1 MLHLRGMTFGT
12 VMGGIM
18 GGVMGGLLQFSTAS
32 AYPIRSSSTS
42 PSRPV
47 PDSSVRPQRVVP
59 PIPTPALPEQLPV
72 LPAPEDLLPVPA
84 PATPVEPSGE
94 IPAQVFLRQINVVGS
109 TVFSAAELSEVTQPY
124 VNRQISFAE
133 LLQVRSAIT
142 QLYVSHGYI
151 TSGAFVPPQTIENG
165 EVTIQVL
172 EGSLESINIMGTRRL
187 NPSYLRSRLALVTK
201 TPLNQTSL
209 LKGLQLLQLD
219 PLIQT
224 LSADL
229 QSGTRPGSSVLQVT
243 VKEADSFN
251 VELGLNNGRSPSV
264 GSFRQQI
271 QVEQAN
277 LTGLGDDLSVEYLH
291 TEGSNEVNGSYELP
305 LNPQNGRLRLALGRS
320 NSRVIQPPFDQ
331 ADITAPS
338 RYYELTYRQ
347 PLIQTPTQE
356 LALGLTASRQESQTL
371 VDGEGIPL
379 SLEADSDGQTN
390 VSALRLTQDWT
401 ERSSQHVFAVRSQFS
416 LGVDWLGATVNKDRP
431 DSHFLAWR
439 GQGQWVRQLAP
450 DLLLLLR
457 GDLQLSDRPLVA
469 LEQFGLGGM
478 QSVRG
483 YRQDAL
489 LSNDG
494 AFFSA
499 ETRIP
504 LLRVPKVGG
513 LLQIAPF
520 LDVGT
525 AWNNLEPLDPST
537 LVGVGLGLLWQQ
549 DDFSARLDWGIP
561 LVPIDG
567 EKQNLQENG
576 IYFSLI
582 YRPF

>member
-1 MLHLRGMTFGT
+1 M
-12 VMGGIM
+12 
-18 GGVMGGLLQFSTAS
+18 
-32 AYPIRSSSTS
+32 
-42 PSRPV
+42 
-47 PDSSVRPQRVVP
+47 
-59 PIPTPALPEQLPV
+59 
-72 LPAPEDLLPVPA
+72 
-84 PATPVEPSGE
+84 
-94 IPAQVFLRQINVVGS
+94 
-109 TVFSAAELSEVTQPY
+109 
-124 VNRQISFAE
+124 NRQISFAE
-133 LLQVRSAIT
+133 LLQARSAIT
-142 QLYVSHGYI
+142 QLYVSRGYI

-172 EGSLESINIMGTRRL
+172 EGSLEAINITGTRRL
-187 NPSYLRSRLALVTK
+187 NPSYLRSRLALAAK
-201 TPLNQTSL
+201 TPLNQARL
-209 LKGLQLLQLD
+209 LEGLQLLQLD

-229 QSGTRPGSSVLQVT
+229 QSGTRPGSSLLQVT

-271 QVEQAN
+271 QFEQAN
-277 LTGLGDDLSVEYLH
+277 LTGLGDRLSVEYLH

-305 LNPQNGRLRLALGRS
+305 LNPQNGTLRLALGRA
-320 NSRVIQPPFDQ
+320 NSQVIQPPFDQ

-347 PLIQTPTQE
+347 PIIQSPRQE
-356 LALGLTASRQESQTL
+356 LALGITASRQESQTL
-371 VDGEGIPL
+371 VGGEGLPL
-379 SLEADSDGQTN
+379 ALEADSDGRTN

-401 ERSSQHVFAVRSQFS
+401 ERSSQHVFAVRSQLS
-416 LGVDWLGATVNKDRP
+416 LGVEWLDATVNEDRP
-431 DSHFLAWR
+431 DSRFLAWR
-439 GQGQWVRQLAP
+439 GQSQWVRQLAP
-450 DLLLLLR
+450 DLLILLR
-457 GDLQLSDRPLVA
+457 GDLQLSDHPLVA
-469 LEQFGLGGM
+469 LEQFGLGGA
-478 QSVRG
+478 QTVRG

-489 LSNDG
+489 LTNNG
-494 AFFSA
+494 ALFSA

-504 LLRVPKVGG
+504 LLRVPEVGG

-525 AWNNLEPLDPST
+525 AWYNPEPLDPST

-549 DDFSARLDWGIP
+549 DNFSARLDWGIP

-567 EKQNLQENG
+567 EKQTWQENG